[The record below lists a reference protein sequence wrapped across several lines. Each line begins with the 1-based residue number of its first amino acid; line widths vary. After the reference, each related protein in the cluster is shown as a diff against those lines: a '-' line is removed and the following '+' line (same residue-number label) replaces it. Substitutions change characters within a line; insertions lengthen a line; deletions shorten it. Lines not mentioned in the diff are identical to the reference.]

1 MDIVKIVGGIG
12 TAIAVIEK
20 AIPIVM
26 KVYRFFWGQND
37 TSTNKENINQINNYH
52 TYYMN
57 P

>member
-26 KVYRFFWGQND
+26 KVYRFFWG
-37 TSTNKENINQINNYH
+37 
-52 TYYMN
+52 
-57 P
+57 